1 MILNPRHLALLALVG
16 LAALG
21 ACALGASA
29 EESGPVAAPVP
40 ATPELVPRA
49 KLVKAVKARDAYR
62 DEASRWRKVAA
73 TSPDAELSLQLAGIV
88 YGQDWRHMQ
97 RCWLSEGY
105 RNAERGERRIV
116 RLNRG
121 GSGASGPAQF
131 MPGTWA
137 GTPFVQLDIFNVHA
151 QAMATGYMWRAGRR
165 GEWAGAGC

>member
-1 MILNPRHLALLALVG
+1 MIRVLAVI
-16 LAALG
+16 AAV
-21 ACALGASA
+21 AVCASPVLA
-29 EESGPVAAPVP
+29 EEQRPVPAPVP
-40 ATPELVPRA
+40 EVKETRPAVSHAKFRTAVLGWRRA
-49 KLVKAVKARDAYR
+49 EAEAR
-62 DEASRWRKVAA
+62 RWRKMAA
-73 TSPDAELSLQLAGIV
+73 TSPDAEIALQLAGIV

-105 RNAERGERRIV
+105 RHAERRQSRIV

-137 GTPFVQLDIFNVHA
+137 GTPFGHLDIFNVAA
-151 QAMATGYMWRAGRR
+151 QAMATGWMWSRSRR